1 MYNGRLNLSTQVLA
15 ELKKYYSD
23 KLFKTVIVRNVR
35 LSEAVNMLKMGDRN
49 IGEIAT
55 ETGFSDQS
63 YFSKVFSAKYGVP
76 PSEYAHVK
84 EQITGGDE

>member
-1 MYNGRLNLSTQVLA
+1 MSLSTC
-15 ELKKYYSD
+15 KYGT
-23 KLFKTVIVRNVR
+23 TVNSYITDVR
-35 LSEAVNMLKMGDRN
+35 LGEAVNMLKIGDRH

-76 PSEYAHVK
+76 PSEYTECLGK
-84 EQITGGDE
+84 